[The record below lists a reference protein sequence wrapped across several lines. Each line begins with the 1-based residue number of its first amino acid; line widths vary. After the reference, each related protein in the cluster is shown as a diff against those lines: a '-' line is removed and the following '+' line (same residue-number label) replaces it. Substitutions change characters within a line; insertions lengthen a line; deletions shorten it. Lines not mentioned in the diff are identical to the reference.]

1 MLKSALDIVL
11 LVTLVLCLG
20 TATIVFG
27 GVLPE
32 YTLPLVALVTLLAA
46 FWAAKLLLCRRV
58 TVVWSPMHVPVL
70 LFAGYAACRYAV
82 SPIEYESRFE
92 LYQVATYTL
101 VYFLVASNLYQP
113 PNRLVIVGALLILA
127 IGEAAYGL
135 WQFRTHA
142 DVVLWLDRGENYHG
156 RGSGT
161 YFCPN
166 HLAGMLEMALAI
178 LVARLLVH
186 RDPQGNLQSTLL
198 VKLYEVAATV
208 FVALGLFATLSRGGW
223 VSAAVALLA
232 LLVWAEKARVLS
244 SRLGISIFVTILLI
258 GVAVWSIPR
267 VRDRVEQDV
276 RVRLDY
282 VPGNSPI
289 QVAAGLSGRYPIWH
303 ATARMIRDHDWLGT
317 GPATWEWMHLKYRDP
332 RLQIRPQYA
341 HNDVLQLASDYGL
354 IGAALIVIMLACF
367 YRHAWLLARQDE
379 SAELRVF
386 ALGSSAAV
394 TAILVHS
401 FVDFNLHIPAN
412 ALWLV
417 TLMAL
422 TVAPSA
428 NPTEGRYR
436 EFHTPGRF
444 ALAFTVIVAA
454 AGLGWVGVRFSLSAR
469 DTALGYNSSQE
480 FEWDQAQTFYER
492 ARRHDPG
499 NPEPLAEIGDA
510 YRIQSSLVD
519 APEDRREQRR
529 LAHLAADSY
538 RKSLRLNPYQSEVML
553 RLAAAYELAGDIG
566 SAARTYAHALAVDP
580 NNAFSWLRLGMF
592 GHRQGDIAGAIKAL
606 RRSQQLNT
614 VEPVADQYLKGI
626 ETEMASQR

>member
-11 LVTLVLCLG
+11 LVTVVLCLG
-20 TATIVFG
+20 TATIAFG

-32 YTLPLVALVTLLAA
+32 YALPLVVLVTLLAT

-58 TVVWSPMHVPVL
+58 PVVWSPMHVPVL
-70 LFAGYAACRYAV
+70 LFAGYAAYRYAV

-92 LYQVATYTL
+92 LYQVGMYTFI
-101 VYFLVASNLYQP
+101 YFLVASNLHRTRD
-113 PNRLVIVGALLILA
+113 RLVIVGALLILA
-127 IGEAAYGL
+127 IGEAAYAL

-142 DVVLWLDRGENYHG
+142 DAVLWLDRGTNYHG

-166 HLAGMLEMALAI
+166 HLAGMFEMTLAI
-178 LVARLLVH
+178 LIARLLVH
-186 RDPQGNLQSTLL
+186 RHPLGDLQSTLL
-198 VKLYEVAATV
+198 IKLYEVAAAV

-223 VSAAVALLA
+223 IATAVALLA

-244 SRLGISIFVTILLI
+244 SRLVISVFVTILLI
-258 GVAVWSIPR
+258 GVAAWNIPR
-267 VRDRVEQDV
+267 VRDRIEQDV

-282 VPGNSPI
+282 VPGDSPI
-289 QVAAGLSGRYPIWH
+289 QIVAGLSGRYPIWH
-303 ATARMIRDHDWLGT
+303 ATVRMIRDHVWLGT

-354 IGAALIVIMLACF
+354 IGAALVVIMLACF
-367 YRHAWLLARQDE
+367 YRHAWRLARQDE
-379 SAELRVF
+379 SVELRAF

-412 ALWLV
+412 AMWLV

-422 TVAPSA
+422 TVAPSS
-428 NPTEGRYR
+428 NPTESRHR
-436 EFHTPGRF
+436 EFHTPNRF
-444 ALAFTVIVAA
+444 ALAFGVIVVA
-454 AGLGWVGVRFSLSAR
+454 AGLGWFGARFSLSAR
-469 DTALGYNSSQE
+469 DTAVGYNSSQE
-480 FEWDQAQTFYER
+480 FEWARAQTFYER

-499 NPEPLAEIGDA
+499 NPEPLAEIGDS
-510 YRIQSSLVD
+510 YRMQSSLAD
-519 APEDRREQRR
+519 APEDSREQRR
-529 LAHLAADSY
+529 FADLAVNSY
-538 RKSLRLNPYQSEVML
+538 RESLRLNPYQSEVML
-553 RLAAAYELAGDIG
+553 RLAAAYELAGDIA
-566 SAARTYAHALAVDP
+566 SAARTYGHALAVDP

-592 GHRQGDIAGAIKAL
+592 GHRQGDIAGAIEAL
-606 RRSQQLNT
+606 RRSQQLNNI
-614 VEPVADQYLKGI
+614 EPIADQYLKGI
-626 ETEMASQR
+626 EAEMASQR